1 MKDELIILK
10 NLIEDITKPPTY
22 EVEIDGL
29 KMTLNLVTSQLVKY
43 FVLLHRVK
51 LFNRMRMLQVL

>member
-43 FVLLHRVK
+43 FVLLHTH
-51 LFNRMRMLQVL
+51 LNVL